1 MKKCGGVTV
10 YIRHNGAER
19 KIKLSISF
27 LVLLFWVKQKNKR
40 GTKEKGKKACH
51 ACVLRKKSRQYLAN
65 RRRDRRRK
73 PKSRPR
79 DLSLG
84 RLYRS
89 ACRRAAVAAAR

>member
-1 MKKCGGVTV
+1 MRGSDGIYTTQWSREKDKTFH
-10 YIRHNGAER
+10 IFPRA
-19 KIKLSISF
+19 S
-27 LVLLFWVKQKNKR
+27 FWVKQKNKR